1 MELLKV
7 AIIGA
12 CLESNLGVNTLKWMI
27 LLCSNTSPL
36 IIETCKIPQP
46 ISRFYPLG
54 KHRLISQ
61 SLLKFLL
68 SLNHNS
74 YHICKQLI
82 DISVI
87 TFVTSVKGIV
97 KQNWR
102 KSWRKNDWGCKTGK
116 EDNEVNCLKKMI
128 WRVTLKVYWLIQG
141 LF

>member
-12 CLESNLGVNTLKWMI
+12 CIESNLGGNTLKWMI
-27 LLCSNTSPL
+27 FLCSNTSSL

-46 ISRFYPLG
+46 ISRFYPLS

-61 SLLKFLL
+61 SLLNFLL

-82 DISVI
+82 DTSVI
-87 TFVTSVKGIV
+87 TFVTSVKVIV

-102 KSWRKNDWGCKTGK
+102 KSWRKND
-116 EDNEVNCLKKMI
+116 
-128 WRVTLKVYWLIQG
+128 
-141 LF
+141 